1 MCEVRW
7 VTSRCP
13 RYFSNS
19 KETIPVS
26 LPKSCDR
33 VWNRV
38 TKSTS
43 QEEHTNDFLFLCK
56 DLYLQRE
63 WTHAQSLISCTL
75 GRCLFY
81 FNAVYSTKCQWMT
94 SCWHSAHCYQSF
106 SSRLS
111 KAIFPYPFCFVSLI
125 TITKMTTKP
134 SNILSHEIS
143 LPAILLSL
151 KCFGVKQRNLEHDS
165 KGSPLKLSNS
175 VWSVF
180 TGCYHMRECP
190 TSQHW
195 ECRMDDWQARFPHCA
210 NTWLDKPLTWV
221 FCKMLEI
228 RNEAST
234 VNDSS

>member
-151 KCFGVKQRNLEHDS
+151 KCFGVKQRDLEHDS
-165 KGSPLKLSNS
+165 KGSPLKLSLKCVHGVLPHEGMS
-175 VWSVF
+175 HFPALRVQDGWLTSPL
-180 TGCYHMRECP
+180 P
-190 TSQHW
+190 TLCKHLIGQTPYMGFLQNVGNKKWSQH
-195 ECRMDDWQARFPHCA
+195 
-210 NTWLDKPLTWV
+210 
-221 FCKMLEI
+221 
-228 RNEAST
+228 S
-234 VNDSS
+234 

>member
-1 MCEVRW
+1 MNTRTVL
-7 VTSRCP
+7 
-13 RYFSNS
+13 N
-19 KETIPVS
+19 
-26 LPKSCDR
+26 LL
-33 VWNRV
+33 
-38 TKSTS
+38 
-43 QEEHTNDFLFLCK
+43 HTRMLSVLFQCCLFNKMSVDDFLLAFCITAISPSVPGCLK
-56 DLYLQRE
+56 LYFHIL
-63 WTHAQSLISCTL
+63 
-75 GRCLFY
+75 
-81 FNAVYSTKCQWMT
+81 
-94 SCWHSAHCYQSF
+94 
-106 SSRLS
+106 
-111 KAIFPYPFCFVSLI
+111 FCFVPLI

-151 KCFGVKQRNLEHDS
+151 KCFGVKQRDLEHDS

-195 ECRMDDWQARFPHCA
+195 ECRMDDWQARSPHCA